1 MKPRPAAIA
10 AGLFISFCFYLP
22 LSVDSVISFVY
33 NYFYRNIFGICAN
46 LLKIT
51 LPFCYNASRI
61 ARKEL
66 TMDKIDVN
74 ILRCL
79 TEDARMN
86 ASQIGARVNLSVS
99 AVIERMKKLEASG
112 LIRSYTAV
120 IDERLAGYD
129 TQALISVRL
138 EHPKYN
144 ESFTQQMHAISA
156 VMECFYITGDFDYM
170 ARVCVSSTEELTKV
184 LNHIKQIP
192 GVSLTRTYVVLESIK
207 QGTTVYPRI
216 K

>member
-1 MKPRPAAIA
+1 M
-10 AGLFISFCFYLP
+10 
-22 LSVDSVISFVY
+22 
-33 NYFYRNIFGICAN
+33 
-46 LLKIT
+46 
-51 LPFCYNASRI
+51 
-61 ARKEL
+61 ARKEI

-112 LIRSYTAV
+112 LIRRYTAL

-144 ESFTQQMHAISA
+144 QSFAKQMQEHSC
-156 VMECFYITGDFDYM
+156 VMECFYITGDFDYI
-170 ARVCVSSTEELTKV
+170 ARVSAGSTEELTGV
-184 LNHIKQIP
+184 LNDIKEIP
-192 GVSLTRTYVVLESIK
+192 GVSLTRTYVVLDNIK
-207 QGTTVYPRI
+207 QGTSVLPRLP
-216 K
+216 